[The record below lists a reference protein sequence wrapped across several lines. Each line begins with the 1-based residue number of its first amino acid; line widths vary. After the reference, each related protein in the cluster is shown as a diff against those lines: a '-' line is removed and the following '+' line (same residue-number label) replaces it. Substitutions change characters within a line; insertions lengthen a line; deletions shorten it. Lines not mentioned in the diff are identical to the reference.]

1 MSYRPVLPNNRS
13 GFREAEP
20 SSSGLFSTGLDL
32 ALSPFRGI
40 EGALQDAY
48 GLVDTVAFDALPD
61 WDERLLGESSTTA
74 GAVSE
79 GIFNFAAG
87 FIPVVGWVGKSAKLG
102 RALGVGK
109 SFDKAIEGAR
119 AAGKVGKVAGL
130 NTARGAV
137 AGAITDFAV
146 FDGNEERL
154 SNLIQSNPA
163 LANPITEFLAADED
177 DPEII
182 GRIKNVL
189 EGAAL
194 GAMID
199 PLVESLSAHR
209 AVRKMRQE
217 GKSAAEIEAALDDR
231 PRSVRAALGYD
242 PDRDLPVTHN
252 GKEPHEWS
260 EGEWKEFGDLHE
272 VENLGPI
279 TDIEDM
285 VDPATGNS
293 YQIPGG
299 LEGDFT
305 YLDMLWLKANP
316 ADPSTM
322 SVDFQAKLYR
332 KMARSTAPKA
342 GDDLEVFNRTMFG
355 MLSPNQPLTP
365 NELQYVTMRAR
376 NKEEIEELAGLISW
390 KVGDEVD
397 PDVRREADRRIA
409 RFFNQQSGDQ
419 GGLGLKGSADLTN
432 VAEFAQLWLKD
443 PEWFRKA
450 DGESWNTYVERT
462 MTQLRGMGAK
472 VASFSGVWQD
482 PVKAAISAVDRHM
495 AARLPVEAIW
505 QNIRKQK
512 TWEKKTVAAFN
523 KEQKAAAAA
532 LSTKR
537 GKKIKPI
544 RVKDIDEMMTYE
556 EGDAF
561 FGKALVEEVSKS
573 RDLVKE
579 SRRGKPENWK
589 LNPEISDELHEV
601 EFLTELEKLP
611 GNKAGENPKLSVIGP
626 AYRQALAEN
635 DRQAQEFGLGLFN
648 SQWAVWDRIR
658 RRNEP
663 HEVMFPGLYK
673 LPRMSQSQLQ
683 RSMDAH
689 KSQGF
694 FDSQKEMHTDPVMG
708 TTRLSMKPLRAG
720 EMSEMAY
727 FYDPARGAKST
738 KQEMELA
745 DSYDDAPIGGAQL
758 RRGEVSLEQIKKG
771 ASAISERMRL
781 ESNVRSLP
789 REDAEV
795 IDSFIERIGPR
806 LFDDVGLSIKERL
819 GPEGQ
824 YDYASNVVTIAGRVV
839 RDGAFTRTTLH
850 ELWHS
855 LARFL
860 PEEKVAGIEAEFH
873 AARTKAIESDPDL
886 LRRLQSGERLKPDQ
900 YRYGSLDEW
909 FAEVMTEKSLA
920 KMELQDEAN
929 RSILAHMRLVFG
941 EIITAVKAKFGYG
954 RTQAAL
960 DDFFNGRFDT
970 QVRNYGL
977 DSQGVRYMDPASAPR
992 SAFLERM
999 GIDRGVADDILR
1011 GVDERLDHP
1020 DLPAGVNP
1028 RAKDADGN
1036 FIYSPEDLLGMRLE
1050 RQDLN
1055 LSRYEDAD
1063 GALQLIREFEDTF
1076 RVVMEEETPGLQRP
1090 VSLDQQHTET
1100 LEELSGML
1108 HSKNMQTLQAQLMR
1122 GIEEDQ
1128 NALRRLN
1135 ARVRA
1140 YKTLMLTYSKSVKE
1154 AADKL
1159 ALSSATDADSLEF
1172 ARQMEFL
1179 GQLVAGTKGLL
1190 SEQGRGL
1197 GANRIPT
1204 ELLDLDTMVRLGD
1217 EAAQPEGSTKIPG
1230 GNAVDEAL
1238 QDAGGRE
1245 AIRKMAEKVRIAY
1258 GQGGLSG
1265 TAAVTQLTQ
1274 AGALAKSI
1282 GWLNEYFINSI
1293 LSGLKTMTVNIIG
1306 GGMMAMYR
1314 PFEHLLG
1321 ASFNAGFAKMTG
1333 ETATPFTTE
1342 MRRAYLTMAH
1352 TLSELTGNMADT
1364 FRLSYIAARE
1374 GQGRIDPSAPVDD
1387 LSKMKAI
1394 TAQNAGLQ
1402 DDSIAGRIINAVG
1415 NTVRVPSAILSGSDE
1430 FIKQVTARGRT
1441 RADLTVA
1448 AMERGLQG
1456 KKAAEWVATT
1466 MNELF
1471 VDGHGYH
1478 LQGLFKRGL
1487 ALAEQNGLKG
1497 VEAKKFAKDW
1507 AKKEFDPQLQTLA
1520 GPGQAAARGA
1530 TFTDRLEW
1538 KSLPGKYQA
1547 LVQSHPYLRL
1557 VTPFVR
1563 TPTNIAYYAL
1573 QRLFTPVQAAQA
1585 TVALHPR
1592 FSRLK
1597 SQGMSLSRDLHSG
1610 DPVRQSEAMGRAV
1623 ASAGFLSFAYGLA
1636 SSGMLT
1642 GRGPSD
1648 PEQRALLQ
1656 ASGWLP
1662 YSIKLGEGYVQ
1673 YARLDP
1679 FSTMLGT
1686 VADTFEYA
1694 KWAPIDKQEDIE
1706 TLLMSSVVAMANNF
1720 TNKSYL
1726 SGVKAFVDA
1735 AAQPDRKMSH
1745 LLKQYAAAAVPNV
1758 VPQSILGPSQ
1768 DNMQDVR
1775 TILDAVMARTPGLSD
1790 DIEPLRNVLGEP
1802 VKKIKSAFASE
1813 TFNITD
1819 AFLPI
1824 AYRAVEDDLIASELK
1839 AVGHGFTPP
1848 KTMKGSIDLT
1858 EIRSSR
1864 GQTAYDRWSQLH
1876 GKVRIGRMNLRQA
1889 LTKVIKSEQYQAMP
1903 LETTSEVESP
1913 RIRVLRR
1920 IIGRYRRAAWSQVMT
1935 EYPELREETQRINRL
1950 NVLARL
1956 GAI

>member
-163 LANPITEFLAADED
+163 LANPITEFLAADSD

-194 GAMID
+194 GALID
-199 PLVESLSAHR
+199 PLIESLSAHR
-209 AVRKMRQE
+209 AVRKMRAE
-217 GKSAAEIEAALDDR
+217 GKK
-231 PRSVRAALGYD
+231 P
-242 PDRDLPVTHN
+242 
-252 GKEPHEWS
+252 
-260 EGEWKEFGDLHE
+260 
-272 VENLGPI
+272 
-279 TDIEDM
+279 
-285 VDPATGNS
+285 
-293 YQIPGG
+293 
-299 LEGDFT
+299 
-305 YLDMLWLKANP
+305 
-316 ADPSTM
+316 
-322 SVDFQAKLYR
+322 
-332 KMARSTAPKA
+332 
-342 GDDLEVFNRTMFG
+342 
-355 MLSPNQPLTP
+355 
-365 NELQYVTMRAR
+365 
-376 NKEEIEELAGLISW
+376 EEIE
-390 KVGDEVD
+390 D
-397 PDVRREADRRIA
+397 
-409 RFFNQQSGDQ
+409 
-419 GGLGLKGSADLTN
+419 
-432 VAEFAQLWLKD
+432 
-443 PEWFRKA
+443 
-450 DGESWNTYVERT
+450 
-462 MTQLRGMGAK
+462 
-472 VASFSGVWQD
+472 
-482 PVKAAISAVDRHM
+482 
-495 AARLPVEAIW
+495 
-505 QNIRKQK
+505 
-512 TWEKKTVAAFN
+512 
-523 KEQKAAAAA
+523 A
-532 LSTKR
+532 LSTGYNLDR
-537 GKKIKPI
+537 THSLFDPE
-544 RVKDIDEMMTYE
+544 RNLPDAVDEPLPESAWANRLRESAPDVPY
-556 EGDAF
+556 G
-561 FGKALVEEVSKS
+561 GSK
-573 RDLVKE
+573 
-579 SRRGKPENWK
+579 
-589 LNPEISDELHEV
+589 
-601 EFLTELEKLP
+601 
-611 GNKAGENPKLSVIGP
+611 
-626 AYRQALAEN
+626 
-635 DRQAQEFGLGLFN
+635 
-648 SQWAVWDRIR
+648 
-658 RRNEP
+658 
-663 HEVMFPGLYK
+663 
-673 LPRMSQSQLQ
+673 
-683 RSMDAH
+683 
-689 KSQGF
+689 
-694 FDSQKEMHTDPVMG
+694 
-708 TTRLSMKPLRAG
+708 
-720 EMSEMAY
+720 
-727 FYDPARGAKST
+727 
-738 KQEMELA
+738 
-745 DSYDDAPIGGAQL
+745 L
-758 RRGEVSLEQIKKG
+758 RRGEMSTEDVQRG
-771 ASAISERMRL
+771 AEAISARL
-781 ESNVRSLP
+781 KETTRDKTVQRFL
-789 REDAEV
+789 DAV
-795 IDSFIERIGPR
+795 GPR
-806 LFDDVGLSIKERL
+806 LFDDVGLKIADE
-819 GPEGQ
+819 GPDGLFDYGTRIAKIAKRTVREG
-824 YDYASNVVTIAGRVV
+824 T
-839 RDGAFTRTTLH
+839 FTRTTLH
-850 ELWHS
+850 ELWHALDAHLPDSYRQGIQKEFEKDFKKAVEADPS
-855 LARFL
+855 LRGR
-860 PEEKVAGIEAEFH
+860 V
-873 AARTKAIESDPDL
+873 ESGQQL
-886 LRRLQSGERLKPDQ
+886 SASE
-900 YRYGSLDEW
+900 YRYQSVEEW
-909 FAEVMTEKSLA
+909 FAEVMTDKSLA
-920 KMELQDEAN
+920 RMDQMDQASRSVVAHAKM
-929 RSILAHMRLVFG
+929 ILGDIVTTVAS
-941 EIITAVKAKFGYG
+941 KFGFKQTDAALNDFFKG
-954 RTQAAL
+954 RTSAKIK
-960 DDFFNGRFDT
+960 D
-970 QVRNYGL
+970 YGL
-977 DSQGVRYMDPASAPR
+977 SRTGVAFMDPAKAPR
-992 SAFLERM
+992 SKFIERM
-999 GIDRGVADDILR
+999 GLDEAKASDILR
-1011 GVDERLDHP
+1011 GVDERLDAG
-1020 DLPAGVNP
+1020 LPSGINP
-1028 RAKDADGN
+1028 QAKDASGN
-1036 FIYSPEDLLGMRLE
+1036 FIYSKEDLLGMHLE
-1050 RQDLN
+1050 RADLN
-1055 LSRYEDAD
+1055 LSSYEGTD

-1076 RVVMEEETPGLQRP
+1076 RSVMEEETPGLKRS
-1090 VSLDQQHTET
+1090 VSFSEQQTET
-1100 LEELSGML
+1100 LKELEGML
-1108 HSKNMQTLQAQLMR
+1108 HSKNTQTLQAQLMR
-1122 GIEEDQ
+1122 GIEDDQ
-1128 NALRRLN
+1128 NTLRRLN

-1274 AGALAKSI
+1274 AGVLAKSI

-1656 ASGWLP
+1656 ASGWMP